1 MSANRGRTTR
11 LSIDTIEGTEAE
23 LRRVGFSGGFCT
35 GAELLEWY
43 RNELEDRLRE
53 SIDDVDDADA
63 RSTPEAMAAE
73 QAVKAAQQ
81 VYEGVVKE
89 ARAKIRKHRMS
100 RMR

>member
-1 MSANRGRTTR
+1 
-11 LSIDTIEGTEAE
+11 
-23 LRRVGFSGGFCT
+23 
-35 GAELLEWY
+35 
-43 RNELEDRLRE
+43 
-53 SIDDVDDADA
+53 
-63 RSTPEAMAAE
+63 MAAE

>member
-1 MSANRGRTTR
+1 MDFAPV
-11 LSIDTIEGTEAE
+11 LSCSNGIEI
-23 LRRVGFSGGFCT
+23 
-35 GAELLEWY
+35 
-43 RNELEDRLRE
+43 ELEDRLRE
-53 SIDDVDDADA
+53 SIDDVDDAEA

-89 ARAKIRKHRMS
+89 ARAKIRTHRMN

>member
-1 MSANRGRTTR
+1 
-11 LSIDTIEGTEAE
+11 
-23 LRRVGFSGGFCT
+23 
-35 GAELLEWY
+35 
-43 RNELEDRLRE
+43 LRE